1 MKWSEA
7 KKLVLQEWD
16 DWAPKNVPPGQQARG
31 TDGLIFF
38 GYLQSQRPHL
48 LQDEQGPTADSAW
61 MAGTSGQ
68 DHSDWGPLTYA
79 L

>member
-1 MKWSEA
+1 MKWGEA

-16 DWAPKNVPPGQQARG
+16 DWAPKNVPQGQQARG

-48 LQDEQGPTADSAW
+48 LQFKTSRDRWQTVHGWLAR
-61 MAGTSGQ
+61 AGKIIR
-68 DHSDWGPLTYA
+68 PEA
-79 L
+79 P